1 MAYLKQIYLMLN
13 NKIDEFDDS
22 LKNILKL
29 VNHISLSKASERAE
43 KEIIEL
49 ALKDFSQ
56 EQFVEILF
64 VTAILAGMGNMLGS
78 ADLVETD

>member
-1 MAYLKQIYLMLN
+1 MGFICQKETEN
-13 NKIDEFDDS
+13 
-22 LKNILKL
+22 
-29 VNHISLSKASERAE
+29 AE
-43 KEIIEL
+43 KEIIEQ
-49 ALKDFSQ
+49 ALNDFSQ

>member
-1 MAYLKQIYLMLN
+1 MAQLGAIAIWRNYKQNPEKALN
-13 NKIDEFDDS
+13 DY
-22 LKNILKL
+22 
-29 VNHISLSKASERAE
+29 
-43 KEIIEL
+43 
-49 ALKDFSQ
+49 SQ